1 MAMRIPV
8 AGLPV
13 LLSILQTCLPLVSMA
28 DSLSTGGDRGRL
40 KWWQEAR
47 FGMFV
52 HWGPVSLAGT
62 EIGWSRGDQVSTEV
76 YDGLYRRFNPTNF
89 DARAWARLAKEAGM
103 KYLVFTTKHHDG
115 FCNWDTKQTDYNILQ
130 TPFGRDVVKELASAC
145 RAEGITFCAYHSI
158 CDWRHPDYPLG
169 SPGGRTEKPQPN
181 MDRYNA
187 YLKSQLAE
195 LIQNYGPLGILWF
208 DGEWE
213 KPWNAQR
220 GKDLYEFCRKL
231 QPSLIINN
239 RVSVGRSGMAGA
251 TDSTADNPGDYDTPE
266 QEIGKYQDRRPWE
279 TCMTICRQW
288 AWKPNDELKSLREC
302 LQTLIVCT
310 AGDGNLLFNVGPMPD
325 GQIEPRQVARLKQMG
340 AWLQT
345 YGNTIYGTRGGPWK
359 PAAGVASTR
368 RDNRVFLHIL
378 RGSPESVVLPDLPGK
393 VLRAKALTGGSVR
406 VTQSGGQ
413 ITLSLKP
420 KTWTPE
426 RGAEGLLRR
435 GESKVA
441 GEHIDTIIALE
452 LDRSAMDIP
461 AMETPIR
468 TAASASNTF
477 QNQSDYSADKAFDGN
492 PGTRWA
498 TDSGTTAAWVSL
510 KFATPQH
517 LGKVR
522 IQEAYPGRVQQFELM
537 AEMGTEWKKVSSGTT
552 LGADYRCSFSPV
564 VASGLRLN
572 ILKATDG
579 PTIKEIEFWR

>member
-1 MAMRIPV
+1 
-8 AGLPV
+8 
-13 LLSILQTCLPLVSMA
+13 MA
-28 DSLSTGGDRGRL
+28 DSPAVNGDASRL

-62 EIGWSRGDQVSTEV
+62 EIGWSRGDNISAEV

-130 TPFGRDVVKELASAC
+130 TPFGRDVVKELATAC

-195 LIQNYGPLGILWF
+195 LLQNYGPLGILWF

-220 GKDLYEFCRKL
+220 GKDLYEFCREL

-251 TDSTADNPGDYDTPE
+251 TDASADNPGDYDTPE
-266 QEIGKYQDRRPWE
+266 QEIGKYQDQRPWE
-279 TCMTICRQW
+279 TCMTICQQW
-288 AWKPNDELKSLREC
+288 AWKPNDQLKSLREC
-302 LQTLIVCT
+302 LQTLIACT

-325 GQIEPRQVARLKQMG
+325 GRIEPRQVARLKQMG
-340 AWLQT
+340 AWLKV

-359 PAAGVASTR
+359 PAAGLASTR
-368 RDNRVFLHIL
+368 QANRVYLHVL
-378 RGSPESVVLPDLPGK
+378 RPAQESIVLPDIPGK
-393 VLRAKALTGGSVR
+393 ILRAKVLTGGSVR

-413 ITLSLKP
+413 ITLALKP
-420 KTWTPE
+420 KAWTPE
-426 RGAEGLLRR
+426 RGAEALLHREKAR
-435 GESKVA
+435 TA
-441 GEHIDTIIALE
+441 GEHIDTIIVLE
-452 LDRSAMDIP
+452 LDRSAMEIP
-461 AMETPIR
+461 AMEIPIR
-468 TAASASNTF
+468 TIATASNTYN
-477 QNQSDYSADKAFDGN
+477 NQSDYSAEKAFDGN
-492 PGTRWA
+492 QGTRWA
-498 TDSGTTAAWVSL
+498 TDSGTTSAWVSL

-522 IQEAYPGRVQQFELM
+522 IQEAYPGRVQEFELL
-537 AEMGTEWKKVSSGTT
+537 AEMGTEWKRIGSGKT
-552 LGADYRCSFSPV
+552 LGTDFKCIFSPV
-564 VASGLRLN
+564 MASGLRLN